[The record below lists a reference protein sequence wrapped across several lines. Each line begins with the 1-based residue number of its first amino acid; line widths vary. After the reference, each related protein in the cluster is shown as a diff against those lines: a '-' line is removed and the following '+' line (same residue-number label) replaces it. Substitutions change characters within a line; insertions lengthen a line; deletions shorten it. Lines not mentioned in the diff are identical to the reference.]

1 MAFFTNFPF
10 VNYNFGNEIDPAVF
24 QNLTTYIDLVDQV
37 VDNTS
42 LYEEYYIQ
50 DGKRPDTLS
59 YELYGTTDYYWMFYL
74 LNDKLRQQGWP
85 LDEQD
90 IYSLSKEYYPNTT
103 LLTQYKLH
111 NEFFIND
118 IAIAGSKDN
127 PSFKGKILEKD
138 LDLGQ
143 VVIKPI
149 KEVRS
154 ISVNNG
160 GSGYTSIPTVTL
172 SGGNGTGATAA
183 AVISG
188 GSVSSITVTDG
199 GDDFT
204 DAPTVTISLP
214 DEASGTRAT
223 ATASLSSNTIGSNTV
238 VYSYHDGNNHPDNS
252 LWPELADVSNI
263 LVHTSI
269 EQYNSA
275 HHYEDTNG
283 DWIDL
288 PIGSSETDVIDNKT
302 LSALATRTKITYQDQ
317 LARDN
322 EELRRIKIFTGDV
335 ANQINNEFQ
344 RLLRQ

>member
-24 QNLTTYIDLVDQV
+24 QNLTTYIDLIDQV

-103 LLTQYKLH
+103 LLTQYKLY

-118 IAIAGSKDN
+118 IAIAGSKTN

-138 LDLGQ
+138 LNLGQ

-154 ISVNNG
+154 IAVNSG

-188 GSVSSITVTDG
+188 GSVVSITVTDG

-204 DAPTVTISLP
+204 NAPTVTISLP

-223 ATASLSSNTIGSNTV
+223 ATASLSSNSIGSNTV
-238 VYSYHDGNNHPDNS
+238 VYSYHDGNNHPDNT

-263 LVHTSI
+263 LVHTAL

-275 HHYEDTNG
+275 HHYEDANG
-283 DWIDL
+283 VWTDL
-288 PIGSSETDVIDNKT
+288 PLGTSDTDIIDNK
-302 LSALATRTKITYQDQ
+302 SAAALATRTKITYQDQ

-322 EELRRIKIFTGDV
+322 ETLRRIKIFTGNV
-335 ANQINNEFQ
+335 ANQINNEYQ